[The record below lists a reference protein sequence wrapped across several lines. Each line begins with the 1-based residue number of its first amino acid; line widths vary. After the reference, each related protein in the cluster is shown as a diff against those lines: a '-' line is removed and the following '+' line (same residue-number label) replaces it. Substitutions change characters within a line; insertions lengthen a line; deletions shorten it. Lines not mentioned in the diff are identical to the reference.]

1 MDEALLRAV
10 KLFGTSMAI
19 GLLIGLERERKA
31 DSRGLRTFG
40 LISLLGTMVAT
51 LASLLAMPQLVA
63 VGFAMLGLIA
73 IAAYWGEGRVQ
84 GRGEGGGEAPTTSVI
99 AMILTGC
106 LGILCG
112 LEQERLAVA
121 LGIVIVS
128 LLYFKGELRGIA
140 GRIGR
145 ADLIPVLQFGALTFI
160 VLPLLPDHAYG
171 PHGSLNPHEIW
182 LTIVLVAGVGLVGYL
197 TLRFAGQRYGMPL
210 AAISGGLVSSTATT
224 LVFARSR
231 DASQGSAA
239 IRSMMVMLANLT
251 MLMRL
256 TIMAAIIRPDLLLPI
271 LPVLG
276 SAAAA
281 GLLWAAWL
289 QRRLAQAGTIPLP
302 VVQNPT
308 QLRVA
313 LLFGLAYGVVSLLA
327 AWGAAQVGD
336 SALYVVAAI
345 SGLTDVDAIALSA
358 FRLEA
363 SGSIAAPAAVMAIA
377 IAVIAN
383 LALKTVMVFTVGTRE
398 LAWLCAAGFAAMAL
412 AIAVT
417 AILH

>member
-1 MDEALLRAV
+1 M
-10 KLFGTSMAI
+10 
-19 GLLIGLERERKA
+19 
-31 DSRGLRTFG
+31 
-40 LISLLGTMVAT
+40 
-51 LASLLAMPQLVA
+51 
-63 VGFAMLGLIA
+63 
-73 IAAYWGEGRVQ
+73 
-84 GRGEGGGEAPTTSVI
+84 
-99 AMILTGC
+99 
-106 LGILCG
+106 
-112 LEQERLAVA
+112 A
-121 LGIVIVS
+121 LGIVVVS

-182 LTIVLVAGVGLVGYL
+182 LTVVLVAGIGLVGYL

-210 AAISGGLVSSTATT
+210 AAIAGGLVSSTATT
-224 LVFARSR
+224 LVFARNT
-231 DASQGSAA
+231 DAGQGSAA
-239 IRSMMVMLANLT
+239 IRAMMVMLANLT
-251 MLMRL
+251 MLLRL
-256 TIMAAIIRPDLLLPI
+256 IIMAAIIRPDLLLPI
-271 LPVLG
+271 VPVLG

-289 QRRLAQAGTIPLP
+289 QRRLAQGSTMPLP

-313 LLFGLAYGVVSLLA
+313 LLFGLAYGMVSLLA
-327 AWGAAQVGD
+327 AWSAAQVGD
-336 SALYVVAAI
+336 RALYVVAAI

-363 SGSIAAPAAVMAIA
+363 SGRIDAGTAVIAIA

-383 LALKTVMVFTVGTRE
+383 LALKTVMVLTVGTRE
-398 LAWLCAAGFAAMAL
+398 LAWLCASGFGAMAL

>member
-19 GLLIGLERERKA
+19 GLLIGLERERKS
-31 DSRGLRTFG
+31 DSRGIRTFG

-63 VGFAMLGLIA
+63 VGFAMIGLIA
-73 IAAYWGEGRVQ
+73 IAAYWGEGRD
-84 GRGEGGGEAPTTSVI
+84 RLPGGEAPTTSVI

-121 LGIVIVS
+121 LGIVVVS

-182 LTIVLVAGVGLVGYL
+182 LTVVLVAGIGLVGYL

-210 AAISGGLVSSTATT
+210 AAIAGGLVSSTATT
-224 LVFARSR
+224 LVFARNT

-251 MLMRL
+251 MLLRL
-256 TIMAAIIRPDLLLPI
+256 IIMAAIIRPDLLLPI
-271 LPVLG
+271 VPVLG

-289 QRRLAQAGTIPLP
+289 QRRLAQGSTMPLP

-313 LLFGLAYGVVSLLA
+313 LLFGLAYGMVSLLA
-327 AWGAAQVGD
+327 AWSAAQVGD
-336 SALYVVAAI
+336 RALYVVAAI

-363 SGSIAAPAAVMAIA
+363 SGRIDAGTAVIAIA

-383 LALKTVMVFTVGTRE
+383 LALKTVMVLTVGTRE
-398 LAWLCAAGFAAMAL
+398 LAWLCASGFGAMAL

>member
-1 MDEALLRAV
+1 MDETLLRAV

-31 DSRGLRTFG
+31 DSRGIRTFG

-63 VGFAMLGLIA
+63 VGVAMLGLIA
-73 IAAYWGEGRVQ
+73 IAAYWGEGRDRLT
-84 GRGEGGGEAPTTSVI
+84 GSEAPTTSVI
-99 AMILTGC
+99 AMTLTGC

-182 LTIVLVAGVGLVGYL
+182 LTIVLVSGVGLIGYL
-197 TLRFAGQRYGMPL
+197 TLRFAGQRFGMPL
-210 AAISGGLVSSTATT
+210 AAIAGGLVSSTATT
-224 LVFARSR
+224 LVFARSS
-231 DASQGSAA
+231 DTSPGSAA

-251 MLMRL
+251 MLIRL
-256 TIMAAIIRPDLLLPI
+256 AIMAAIIRPDLLRPI
-271 LPVLG
+271 APVMG
-276 SAAAA
+276 STAAA

-289 QRRLAQAGTIPLP
+289 QRRLAKTGAIPLP

-313 LLFGLAYGVVSLLA
+313 LLFGLSYAVVSLLA
-327 AWGAAQVGD
+327 AWSAAQVGG

-363 SGSIAAPAAVMAIA
+363 AGSIDAGAAVMAIA
-377 IAVIAN
+377 IGVIAN
-383 LALKTVMVFTVGTRE
+383 LVLKTVMVFTVGTRE
-398 LAWLCAAGFAAMAL
+398 LAWLCATGFGAMAMAL
-412 AIAVT
+412 AVT